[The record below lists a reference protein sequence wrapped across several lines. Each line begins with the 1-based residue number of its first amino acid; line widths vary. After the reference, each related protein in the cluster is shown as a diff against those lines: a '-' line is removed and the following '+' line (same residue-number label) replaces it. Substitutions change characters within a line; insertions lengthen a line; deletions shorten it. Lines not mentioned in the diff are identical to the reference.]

1 MRLMR
6 LPEVER
12 ATGYKRSSIYALA
25 ARGEFPRPVKLG
37 RRASAWVE
45 DEVQAWI
52 EARISER
59 RPERA

>member
-12 ATGYKRSSIYALA
+12 VTGYKRSSIYALA
-25 ARGEFPRPVKLG
+25 ARGEFPQPVKLG

-45 DEVQAWI
+45 AEINTWI
-52 EARISER
+52 EQRVEASREAS
-59 RPERA
+59 